1 MTALTIPVPAA
12 VPARP
17 RLLTGPLVRVFVAD
31 LGGLTGFYLLLSVV
45 PQYAGSGGVGA
56 GLTTGVLMA
65 ATVAGEL
72 AVPRLVARYGYRL
85 VLAAGLLL
93 LGVPALLLP
102 VSSALP
108 AVLAV
113 SALRGLGLAVLF
125 VACGSLAAAL
135 VPAER
140 RGEGL
145 GVFGVVAG
153 LPAVV
158 AMPLGVWLLDRF
170 GFVPVFLAGG
180 LVALAG
186 LAVLSGIPGRRP
198 ADDGDAMGIVSGLRA
213 PALRRPSVIFAATAM
228 GAGVVATFL
237 PAAVPHGDLAAGALL
252 AHAVAATAARWWAGR
267 LGDRHGAARLL
278 VPGAV
283 LSVAGLAL
291 LVAVGSPAAMF
302 GGAVVFGA
310 GFGMVQNASL
320 AMLLDRVAPA
330 DYDTVTAVWSVAY
343 DTGFGLGA
351 VGFGVLAAGA
361 GYPLG
366 FAFMALVV
374 VAAVLTTR
382 PRRSG

>member
-1 MTALTIPVPAA
+1 MTALTISAPAA

-17 RLLTGPLVRVFVAD
+17 RLLTGPLLRVFVAD
-31 LGGLTGFYLLLSVV
+31 FGGLTGFYLLLSVV
-45 PQYAGSGGVGA
+45 PQYAGGDGVGA
-56 GLTTGVLMA
+56 GLATGVLMA
-65 ATVAGEL
+65 STVAGEL
-72 AVPRLVARYGYRL
+72 AVPRLVARFGYRL

-102 VSSALP
+102 VSSAMP

-113 SALRGLGLAVLF
+113 SVLRGLGLAVLF
-125 VACGSLAAAL
+125 VACGSLTAAL

-153 LPAVV
+153 LPAVI

-170 GFVPVFLAGG
+170 GFLPVFLAGG
-180 LVALAG
+180 LAALAG
-186 LAVLSGIPGRRP
+186 LAVVSGLPGRRP
-198 ADDGDAMGIVSGLRA
+198 VDGEASMGIVEGLRA
-213 PALRRPSVIFAATAM
+213 PALRRPSVVFAATAM

-267 LGDRHGAARLL
+267 YGDRHGAVRLL

-283 LSVAGLAL
+283 VAVAGLAL
-291 LVAVGSPAAMF
+291 LIAVGNPAAVFAGM
-302 GGAVVFGA
+302 AVFGA
-310 GFGMVQNASL
+310 GFGVVQNASL
-320 AMLLDRVAPA
+320 AMLLDRVTPA
-330 DYDTVTAVWSVAY
+330 GYDTVTAVWSVAY

-351 VGFGVLAAGA
+351 AGFGVLAAGA
-361 GYPLG
+361 GFPLG
-366 FAFMALVV
+366 FAVMALVV
-374 VAAVLTTR
+374 VAALLATR
-382 PRRSG
+382 SR